1 MLVTYKIQLYP
12 SEPIEAYVRERK
24 SQILEQFGQYRF
36 YTSHPHISFFYFQA
50 DNSQEHLIGKALRQA
65 TVFVSPFDVT
75 LNGFSYFRPGRTI
88 FLKLENAFLVANR
101 KNLFY
106 QKFKELAVKFGVE
119 LIAPRNP
126 DIPHMTIGSDFDQRA
141 FLALHE
147 KFMSKHYRESFY
159 ADHVCFLRDLGNGKN
174 EPIEKIYFN
183 EKTAITL
190 QWPEET
196 VSEETV
202 SMVEEPQMSL
212 FYHVA

>member
-12 SEPIEAYVRERK
+12 SQPIEAYVRERK

-50 DNSQEHLIGKALRQA
+50 DNSQEHLIAKALRQA
-65 TVFVSPFDVT
+65 AVFVSPFDVA
-75 LNGFSYFRPGRTI
+75 LNGFSYFHSNRTI
-88 FLKLENAFLVANR
+88 FLKVENEAQVAER
-101 KNLFY
+101 KNLLY

-119 LIAPRNP
+119 LAAPRSS
-126 DIPHMTIGSDFDQRA
+126 DKPHMTIGSDFDQKA

-159 ADHVCFLRDLGNGKN
+159 ADHVCLLRDIGNGKN
-174 EPIEKIYFN
+174 EPIENIYFN
-183 EKTAITL
+183 EGTAISL
-190 QWPEET
+190 QWPEGT
-196 VSEETV
+196 VSEEKV